1 MDFEMN
7 EKQSKSFSEWIQK
20 TDVIP
25 QYSDIRTL
33 NLCSTEEK
41 ILLEKLFKR
50 QNKFDAL
57 KNFKNTKNEKYNYEL
72 DKDSQFIS
80 FINLSKHEQEYK
92 DQNLI
97 SEVIQKCKTDKDFI
111 VKEALLDDPD
121 SSFFLLKEFKC

>member
-25 QYSDIRTL
+25 QFSDIRAL

-57 KNFKNTKNEKYNYEL
+57 KNFTNSKNEKYNYEL
-72 DKDSQFIS
+72 DKDS
-80 FINLSKHEQEYK
+80 
-92 DQNLI
+92 
-97 SEVIQKCKTDKDFI
+97 
-111 VKEALLDDPD
+111 
-121 SSFFLLKEFKC
+121 

>member
-1 MDFEMN
+1 
-7 EKQSKSFSEWIQK
+7 
-20 TDVIP
+20 
-25 QYSDIRTL
+25 
-33 NLCSTEEK
+33 LCSTEEK

-92 DQNLI
+92 D
-97 SEVIQKCKTDKDFI
+97 
-111 VKEALLDDPD
+111 
-121 SSFFLLKEFKC
+121 